1 VKQREW
7 MVDHHSGIW
16 DSVDR
21 NVNKPVFSLKGDSE
35 PQLDNKVLVKLIV
48 EIWKWWI
55 LNRTEPEQPALRI

>member
-21 NVNKPVFSLKGDSE
+21 NVNKLSLKGDSE
-35 PQLDNKVLVKLIV
+35 PQLDNKC
-48 EIWKWWI
+48 
-55 LNRTEPEQPALRI
+55 